1 MSAKRRIATA
11 VGIMAVHPTRPLPIP
26 RRRLQATEEVT
37 HKHPRGDAAV
47 LGAGEMDGRIGDDV
61 MICMI
66 NQIPNMLARI
76 PTVAPRGSQLSD
88 ALDTMVL
95 PDNCDKTVLS
105 RRRRE
110 KNSTM

>member
-47 LGAGEMDGRIGDDV
+47 LGAGEMDGSIGHDD
-61 MICMI
+61 MI

-88 ALDTMVL
+88 ALDTMI
-95 PDNCDKTVLS
+95 S
-105 RRRRE
+105 
-110 KNSTM
+110 SS